1 MPLSPSAGRMRL
13 PRPPRRWTVLPS
25 MASRS
30 RSTRLV
36 PVVMEV
42 AADVAVEDMAEAA
55 VVEDMEAEAMAAAV
69 AVVDMEVVDMVEMV
83 VATEEAVEAA
93 VATAVAAVAMEAA
106 ATEVDVVVAAV
117 AMEAVATRPP
127 LDQDHLQ
134 KKHFRFKISIHA
146 YLVLF
151 CYAVLSLQNCIFSAF
166 VIGPLQ
172 PKVAIQNSVKNP
184 DETL

>member
-1 MPLSPSAGRMRL
+1 M
-13 PRPPRRWTVLPS
+13 
-25 MASRS
+25 
-30 RSTRLV
+30 
-36 PVVMEV
+36 V
-42 AADVAVEDMAEAA
+42 AAVE
-55 VVEDMEAEAMAAAV
+55 
-69 AVVDMEVVDMVEMV
+69 VVDMGVVDMVEMV

-93 VATAVAAVAMEAA
+93 VATAMGAVAMEAA
-106 ATEVDVVVAAV
+106 ATEVDAMGV

-166 VIGPLQ
+166 VIGRLQ

>member
-1 MPLSPSAGRMRL
+1 
-13 PRPPRRWTVLPS
+13 
-25 MASRS
+25 
-30 RSTRLV
+30 
-36 PVVMEV
+36 
-42 AADVAVEDMAEAA
+42 
-55 VVEDMEAEAMAAAV
+55 
-69 AVVDMEVVDMVEMV
+69 MV

-93 VATAVAAVAMEAA
+93 VATAVAAVAMEAVA
-106 ATEVDVVVAAV
+106 AAV

-127 LDQDHLQ
+127 LNQDHLQ

>member
-1 MPLSPSAGRMRL
+1 MTAIKCQFWSIITEMICK
-13 PRPPRRWTVLPS
+13 
-25 MASRS
+25 
-30 RSTRLV
+30 
-36 PVVMEV
+36 
-42 AADVAVEDMAEAA
+42 
-55 VVEDMEAEAMAAAV
+55 
-69 AVVDMEVVDMVEMV
+69 VVDMVEMV

-106 ATEVDVVVAAV
+106 ATEVDAVVA

-166 VIGPLQ
+166 VIGPFQ

>member
-1 MPLSPSAGRMRL
+1 MTAIKCQFWSIITEMICK
-13 PRPPRRWTVLPS
+13 
-25 MASRS
+25 
-30 RSTRLV
+30 
-36 PVVMEV
+36 
-42 AADVAVEDMAEAA
+42 
-55 VVEDMEAEAMAAAV
+55 
-69 AVVDMEVVDMVEMV
+69 VVDMVEMV

-93 VATAVAAVAMEAA
+93 VATAVAAVATEAA
-106 ATEVDVVVAAV
+106 ATEVVAAAV

-127 LDQDHLQ
+127 LNQDHLQ

>member
-1 MPLSPSAGRMRL
+1 
-13 PRPPRRWTVLPS
+13 
-25 MASRS
+25 
-30 RSTRLV
+30 
-36 PVVMEV
+36 
-42 AADVAVEDMAEAA
+42 
-55 VVEDMEAEAMAAAV
+55 
-69 AVVDMEVVDMVEMV
+69 
-83 VATEEAVEAA
+83 
-93 VATAVAAVAMEAA
+93 
-106 ATEVDVVVAAV
+106 
-117 AMEAVATRPP
+117 MEAVATRPP

-184 DETL
+184 DETLWSLWWCVDSTSSRTHDLKLENWTFFYSMKPLWTWKLPTTTSNLELISYWNSNLTGTILESSQCNCHLTKTWLNTCKSKEHLLKDTRDA

>member
-1 MPLSPSAGRMRL
+1 MG
-13 PRPPRRWTVLPS
+13 
-25 MASRS
+25 
-30 RSTRLV
+30 
-36 PVVMEV
+36 VVG
-42 AADVAVEDMAEAA
+42 
-55 VVEDMEAEAMAAAV
+55 
-69 AVVDMEVVDMVEMV
+69 MVEMV
-83 VATEEAVEAA
+83 VATEEAVEVA
-93 VATAVAAVAMEAA
+93 VATAVAAAMEAA
-106 ATEVDVVVAAV
+106 ATETEVVVAAV

-127 LDQDHLQ
+127 LVQDHLQ

>member
-1 MPLSPSAGRMRL
+1 
-13 PRPPRRWTVLPS
+13 

-30 RSTRLV
+30 RSTRPV
-36 PVVMEV
+36 PVVME
-42 AADVAVEDMAEAA
+42 MAED
-55 VVEDMEAEAMAAAV
+55 VVAEDMEAEAMAAAV
-69 AVVDMEVVDMVEMV
+69 AVVDMEAAAVDMEVVGMVEM
-83 VATEEAVEAA
+83 VATEEAVEVVA
-93 VATAVAAVAMEAA
+93 VATAVAAAMEAV
-106 ATEVDVVVAAV
+106 ATEADVVVAAV